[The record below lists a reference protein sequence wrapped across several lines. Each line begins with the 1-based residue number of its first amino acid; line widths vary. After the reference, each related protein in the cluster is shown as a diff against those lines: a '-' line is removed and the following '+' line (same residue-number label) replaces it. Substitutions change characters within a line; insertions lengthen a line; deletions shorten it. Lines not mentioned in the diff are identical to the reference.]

1 MKLSLKIRLLRHR
14 TGLDQQQ
21 VAENLRISI
30 EDYSKI
36 ETGALKADDAVF
48 ESMVTLFNLDKEH
61 FSLWPDEK
69 AKGLI
74 EAYLT

>member
-21 VAENLRISI
+21 VAEKLRISVG
-30 EDYSKI
+30 DYSKI

-48 ESMVTLFNLDKEH
+48 QSMVTLFNLDKEH
-61 FSLWPDEK
+61 FSSWPDEK
-69 AKGLI
+69 AKNLI